1 MAKIKNT
8 KIQILRAL
16 AIIAVVMIHTCQNGM
31 MQVYTRPFI
40 NFAVATFL
48 FLSGYLTDISN
59 INVKE
64 FYKKRII
71 RVLIPYTIW
80 TILYTTVASI
90 SSGIS
95 LKRYIYNFITAES
108 APTMYYIFV
117 YIQFVLLT
125 PLLAKL
131 LKKKYWYLG
140 FVVAPVS
147 LLINYYLLFTGITP
161 HRYFSII
168 WGVCSLG
175 WFTFYYLGLYLKN
188 NDRKFKPLLPVYILT
203 IAIQMIES
211 YCWYRLGSTNCGTQ
225 LKLSALL
232 TSSIFILLAYEYIK
246 NSKYKLLFF
255 FCFDILNMI

>member
-1 MAKIKNT
+1 
-8 KIQILRAL
+8 
-16 AIIAVVMIHTCQNGM
+16 
-31 MQVYTRPFI
+31 
-40 NFAVATFL
+40 
-48 FLSGYLTDISN
+48 
-59 INVKE
+59 
-64 FYKKRII
+64 
-71 RVLIPYTIW
+71 
-80 TILYTTVASI
+80 
-90 SSGIS
+90 
-95 LKRYIYNFITAES
+95 
-108 APTMYYIFV
+108 MYYIFV

-140 FVVAPVS
+140 FVVAPIS
-147 LLINYYLLFTGITP
+147 LLIKYYLLFTGITP

-246 NSKYKLLFF
+246 NSKYKGNNKLLLMIGNYSFGIYISHCMVLAF
-255 FCFDILNMI
+255 LEKLIPFWSSIPFGINTIIVLFATILCIIIGKKLCGDKISKYLGLY